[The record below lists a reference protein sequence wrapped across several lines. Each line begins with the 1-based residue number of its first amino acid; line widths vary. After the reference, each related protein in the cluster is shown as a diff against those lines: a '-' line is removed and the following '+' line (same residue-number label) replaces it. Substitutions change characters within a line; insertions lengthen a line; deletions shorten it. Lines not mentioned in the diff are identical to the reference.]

1 MGCSAPRPGC
11 PDAVPRFGTVLLD
24 LDGTVIDTVDLIR
37 ESHRHAVGTVLGV
50 DLPDE
55 VLTAHVGRPL
65 IDQMREFSPE
75 RADEMLHVFREWN
88 HANTGRLI
96 AEYEGMDA
104 VLTRLRGAGCRLAI
118 VTSKSHP
125 TVALAFDAIPGLEAT
140 FEAVIA
146 MEDSTHHK
154 PHPEPLLV
162 ALARM
167 DADPADT
174 CYVGDAPFDI
184 RAAHAAG
191 LSAIGVTWG
200 FFTPQALLAE
210 GPDHVVDTPA
220 ALADLLTGA

>member
-1 MGCSAPRPGC
+1 MACCGPRPGC
-11 PDAVPRFGTVLLD
+11 PETVPRFGTVLLD
-24 LDGTVIDTVDLIR
+24 LDGTVIDTVALIR

-55 VLTAHVGRPL
+55 VLTAQVGRPL

-75 RADEMLHVFREWN
+75 RADDMLQVFREWN
-88 HANTGRLI
+88 HANTARLV

-104 VLTRLRGAGCRLAI
+104 VLTRVLGAGCRLAI

-125 TVALAFDAIPGLEAT
+125 TVALAFDALPGLGAK

-146 MEDSTHHK
+146 MEDSIHHK
-154 PHPEPLLV
+154 PHPEPILV

-184 RAAHAAG
+184 RAARAAG
-191 LSAIGVTWG
+191 VPVIAVTWG
-200 FFTPQALLAE
+200 FFGRDALLAE
-210 GPDHVVDTPA
+210 GPDHVVDTPD
-220 ALADLLTGA
+220 ALADLLVGA